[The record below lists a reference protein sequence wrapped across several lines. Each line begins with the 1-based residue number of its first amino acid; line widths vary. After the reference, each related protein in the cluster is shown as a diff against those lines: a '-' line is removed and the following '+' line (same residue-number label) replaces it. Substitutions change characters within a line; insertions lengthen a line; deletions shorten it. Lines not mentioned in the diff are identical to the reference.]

1 MIELIIAGV
10 ITFAILGVREWY
22 RAAYGNGTRAAETRS
37 RRG

>member
-1 MIELIIAGV
+1 MVALIIAGV

-22 RAAYGNGTRAAETRS
+22 RAAYGNGNKAAETRS